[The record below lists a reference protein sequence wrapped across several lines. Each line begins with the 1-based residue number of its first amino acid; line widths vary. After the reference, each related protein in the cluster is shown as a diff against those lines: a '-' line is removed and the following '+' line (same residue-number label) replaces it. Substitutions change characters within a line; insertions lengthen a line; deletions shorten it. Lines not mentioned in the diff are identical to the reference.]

1 MPIFVSVAKKSALRP
16 LSGLVLLLALTNCSS
31 GVSSE
36 AQYPDKEKEQTYKQG
51 SLVSDQGGF
60 DLFGGDKA
68 KDQAT
73 GITVNA
79 YLWRAA
85 LDTVS
90 FMPLASADPFGGV
103 ILTDWYSK
111 PGSGERLKLNILILD
126 RVLRAD
132 GVKVKAFKQT
142 QNARGEWVDS
152 SVAPSVASKLEEAI
166 LTRARQLKLAQ
177 KTADGNK

>member
-1 MPIFVSVAKKSALRP
+1 MPPFMFAGKKIAVAFAGVFALF
-16 LSGLVLLLALTNCSS
+16 LGLTACSS
-31 GVSSE
+31 DVGTK
-36 AQYPDKEKEQTYKQG
+36 AQFPDKEKEQTYKNG
-51 SLVSDQGGF
+51 SLLSDRGGL
-60 DLFGGDKA
+60 DLFGGEKS
-68 KDQAT
+68 KEQAT

-90 FMPLASADPFGGV
+90 FMPMASVDPFGGV

-111 PGSGERLKLNILILD
+111 PGSDERLKLNVFVLD

-132 GVKVKAFKQT
+132 GVKVKAFKQVRD
-142 QNARGEWVDS
+142 AKGAWVDAT
-152 SVAPSVASKLEEAI
+152 VAPAVTTKLEETI

-177 KTADGNK
+177 KAAEGK